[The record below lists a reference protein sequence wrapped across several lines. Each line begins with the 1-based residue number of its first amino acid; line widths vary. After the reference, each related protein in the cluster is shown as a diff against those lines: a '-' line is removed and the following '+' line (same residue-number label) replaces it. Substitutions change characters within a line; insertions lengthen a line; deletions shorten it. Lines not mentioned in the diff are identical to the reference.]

1 MWEGGPA
8 LTTSVSAIPAG
19 VALPK
24 TSLWTR
30 VVRNFWVRRLAKA
43 IFTIF
48 VVISLTFFLVRLMPA
63 NPIEVYINGLI
74 EQFGIPY
81 DQARNQAA
89 ALFAIDLDAP
99 LFLQYLSYIRSLFRG
114 DLGTSLL
121 SAGTPVSSIILRFLP
136 WTIFSVGIGLLT
148 SFTLGIILG
157 MVMAYRRE
165 SATDHVL
172 SALASVLSSVP
183 NYLIAMMLVVFLG
196 VQWKL
201 VDIAAMRGSMS
212 PGMQP
217 GFNLAFLRD
226 VLYHASLPILT
237 YVITTIGTWMLT
249 MKSSTISTLGEDY
262 VTVAKARGLPE
273 RRITTAYVGR
283 NAALPLFTQLT
294 IAIGFIVGGSLLI
307 ESIFVYQGIGLVLL
321 RSITQRDYPV
331 MQGVFL
337 IITVSV
343 IVANLL
349 ADVLY
354 SRLDPR
360 IKLGKGE

>member
-1 MWEGGPA
+1 
-8 LTTSVSAIPAG
+8 V
-19 VALPK
+19 
-24 TSLWTR
+24 SLWTR
-30 VVRNFWVRRLAKA
+30 LVRNFWVRRGAKA
-43 IFTIF
+43 LFTVF
-48 VVISLTFFLVRLMPA
+48 VVITLTFFLVRLMPG
-63 NPIEVYINGLI
+63 NPVEVFINGLM
-74 EQFGIPY
+74 QQYGFSY
-81 DQARNQAA
+81 DEAKNQAA

-99 LFLQYLSYIRSLFRG
+99 LYLQYLSYLRSLLQG

-121 SAGTPVSSIILRFLP
+121 SSGIPVSNIILRFLP
-136 WTIFSVGIGLLT
+136 WTIFSVGLGLCI
-148 SFTLGIILG
+148 SFTLGIVLG
-157 MVMAYRRE
+157 MIMAYRRE
-165 SATDHVL
+165 SAADHVL

-183 NYLIAMMLVVFLG
+183 NYLTAMMLVVFLG

-201 VDIAAMRGSMS
+201 VNIAAMRGSMS
-212 PGMQP
+212 PGVQP
-217 GFNLAFLRD
+217 GFSWPFVRD
-226 VLYHASLPILT
+226 VLYHASLPIVT

-262 VTVAKARGLPE
+262 VIVAKARGLPE

-321 RSITQRDYPV
+321 NSIAQRDYPV

-337 IITVSV
+337 IITISV

-360 IKLGKGE
+360 IKLTKSE

>member
-1 MWEGGPA
+1 VPA
-8 LTTSVSAIPAG
+8 LTTSAPAIPVG
-19 VALPK
+19 VAPPR

-30 VVRNFWVRRLAKA
+30 ITRNFWVRRTTKA
-43 IFTIF
+43 VFTIF
-48 VVISLTFFLVRLMPA
+48 VVVSLTFFLVRLMPA
-63 NPIEVYINGLI
+63 NPIEVYINSLI
-74 EQFGIPY
+74 EQFGLPY

-99 LFLQYLSYIRSLFRG
+99 LFLQYLSYIRSLLHG

-121 SAGTPVSSIILRFLP
+121 SAGTPVSRIILRFLP
-136 WTIFSVGIGLLT
+136 WTIFSVGTGLLI
-148 SFTLGIILG
+148 SFTLGIVLG
-157 MVMAYRRE
+157 MIMAYRRE
-165 SATDHVL
+165 SVADHVL

-196 VQWKL
+196 VQWKW

-217 GFNLAFLRD
+217 GFHLAFIKD

-337 IITVSV
+337 IITISV

>member
-1 MWEGGPA
+1 MA
-8 LTTSVSAIPAG
+8 TTAPAIPVTAG
-19 VALPK
+19 PRRL
-24 TSLWTR
+24 SLWAR
-30 VVRNFWVRRLAKA
+30 IVRNFWVRRTAKA
-43 IFTIF
+43 LFTIF
-48 VVISLTFFLVRLMPA
+48 VVVSLTFFLVRLMPG
-63 NPIEVYINGLI
+63 NPVEVYINSLI

-81 DQARNQAA
+81 DEAKNQAA
-89 ALFAIDLDAP
+89 ALFSIDLDAP
-99 LFLQYLSYIRSLFRG
+99 FYVQYLGYISNLLRG

-121 SAGTPVSSIILRFLP
+121 SAGTPVSQIIVRFLP
-136 WTIFSVGIGLLT
+136 WTIFSVGIGLLI
-148 SFTLGIILG
+148 SFTLGIVLG

-165 SATDHVL
+165 SAIDHVL
-172 SALASVLSSVP
+172 SALASVLSAVP

-212 PGMQP
+212 PGVQP
-217 GFNLAFLRD
+217 NFSLAFLKD
-226 VLYHASLPILT
+226 VLYHASLPIVT

-273 RRITTAYVGR
+273 RRITIAYVGR
-283 NAALPLFTQLT
+283 NASLPLFTQLT
-294 IAIGFIVGGSLLI
+294 IAIGFIVGGSVLI
-307 ESIFVYQGIGLVLL
+307 ESIFVYQGIGLILL

-337 IITVSV
+337 IITISV
-343 IVANLL
+343 IIANLL

>member
-1 MWEGGPA
+1 MTTTAPAIPVGPA
-8 LTTSVSAIPAG
+8 PRRLT
-19 VALPK
+19 
-24 TSLWTR
+24 LWTR
-30 VVRNFWVRRLAKA
+30 FLRNFWVRRTAKA
-43 IFTIF
+43 LFTIF
-48 VVISLTFFLVRLMPA
+48 VVVSLTFFLVRLMPG

-81 DQARNQAA
+81 DEAKNQAA

-99 LFLQYLSYIRSLFRG
+99 FYVQYLGYLANLLRG
-114 DLGTSLL
+114 DLGISLL
-121 SAGTPVSSIILRFLP
+121 SAGTPVSEIIIRFLP
-136 WTIFSVGIGLLT
+136 WTIFSVGTGLLI

-157 MVMAYRRE
+157 MIMAYRRE
-165 SATDHVL
+165 SAADHIL

-217 GFNLAFLRD
+217 SFSLAFIKD
-226 VLYHASLPILT
+226 VLYHASLPIAT
-237 YVITTIGTWMLT
+237 YVVTTIGTWMLT

-273 RRITTAYVGR
+273 RRITVAYVGR

-294 IAIGFIVGGSLLI
+294 IAIGFIVGGSVLI
-307 ESIFVYQGIGLVLL
+307 ESVFVYQGIGLVLL

-337 IITVSV
+337 IITISV

>member
-1 MWEGGPA
+1 MTASTSAVPLEMRPA
-8 LTTSVSAIPAG
+8 RL
-19 VALPK
+19 
-24 TSLWTR
+24 SLWSR
-30 VVRNFWVRRLAKA
+30 ILRNFWVRRGAKA
-43 IFTIF
+43 LFTIF
-48 VVISLTFFLVRLMPA
+48 FVVSLTFFLVRLMPGS
-63 NPIEVYINGLI
+63 PIEIYINSLI
-74 EQFGIPY
+74 EQYGIPY
-81 DQARNQAA
+81 DEAKNQAA

-99 LFLQYLSYIRSLFRG
+99 LYMQYLSYLKNLLRG
-114 DLGTSLL
+114 DLGTSLI
-121 SAGTPVSSIILRFLP
+121 SAGTPVSTIILRFLP
-136 WTIFSVGIGLLT
+136 WTIFSVGIGLIL
-148 SFTLGIILG
+148 SFSLGILLG
-157 MVMAYRRE
+157 MFMAYRRE
-165 SATDHVL
+165 SPLDHVL
-172 SALASVLSSVP
+172 SAFASIVSSVP

-217 GFNLAFLRD
+217 GFNMAFIKD
-226 VLYHASLPILT
+226 ALYHASLPIVT

-273 RRITTAYVGR
+273 RRITLAYVGR
-283 NAALPLFTQLT
+283 NATLPLFTQLT

-307 ESIFVYQGIGLVLL
+307 ESVFVYQGIGLILL
-321 RSITQRDYPV
+321 RSITQRDYSV

-337 IITVSV
+337 IITISV

-360 IKLGKGE
+360 IKLGRGE

>member
-1 MWEGGPA
+1 
-8 LTTSVSAIPAG
+8 LTTSAPAVPAT
-19 VALPK
+19 VAPPRA
-24 TSLWTR
+24 SLLTR
-30 VVRNFWVRRLAKA
+30 IARNFWVRRTAKA
-43 IFTIF
+43 LFTVY
-48 VVISLTFFLVRLMPA
+48 VVVTLTFFLIRLMPGS
-63 NPIEVYINGLI
+63 PIEIYINSLI
-74 EQFGIPY
+74 EQYGIPY
-81 DQARNQAA
+81 DEAKNQAA
-89 ALFAIDLDAP
+89 ALFSIDLDAP
-99 LFLQYLSYIRSLFRG
+99 LYIQYLGYLENLLRG

-121 SAGTPVSSIILRFLP
+121 SAGTPVSTIILRFLP
-136 WTIFSVGIGLLT
+136 WTIFSVGIGLMI
-148 SFTLGIILG
+148 SFSLGIILG

-165 SATDHVL
+165 SALDHVL

-217 GFNLAFLRD
+217 GFNLAFIKD
-226 VLYHASLPILT
+226 ALYHASLPIIT

-307 ESIFVYQGIGLVLL
+307 ESVFVYQGIGLVLL
-321 RSITQRDYPV
+321 RSITQRDYSV

-337 IITVSV
+337 IITISV

>member
-1 MWEGGPA
+1 M
-8 LTTSVSAIPAG
+8 TTSAPAVPAT
-19 VALPK
+19 VAPPRA
-24 TSLWTR
+24 SLLTR
-30 VVRNFWVRRLAKA
+30 IARNFWVRRTAKA
-43 IFTIF
+43 LFTVY
-48 VVISLTFFLVRLMPA
+48 VVVTLTFFLIRLMPGS
-63 NPIEVYINGLI
+63 PIEIYINSLI
-74 EQFGIPY
+74 EQYGIPY
-81 DQARNQAA
+81 DEAKNQAA
-89 ALFAIDLDAP
+89 ALFSIDLDAP
-99 LFLQYLSYIRSLFRG
+99 LYIQYLGYLENLLRG

-121 SAGTPVSSIILRFLP
+121 SAGTPVSTIILRFLP
-136 WTIFSVGIGLLT
+136 WTIFSVGIGLMI
-148 SFTLGIILG
+148 SFSLGIILG

-165 SATDHVL
+165 SALDHVL

-217 GFNLAFLRD
+217 GFNLAFIKD
-226 VLYHASLPILT
+226 ALYHASLPIIT

-307 ESIFVYQGIGLVLL
+307 ESVFVYQGIGLVLL
-321 RSITQRDYPV
+321 RSITQRDYSV

-337 IITVSV
+337 IITISV